1 MAPEFF
7 VLTGCI
13 FINWLFMNEF
23 VNVLVIARLMIKN
36 ETAKTTSFHET
47 IKQCYENDSK
57 EMLNIYF
64 FPLPI

>member
-1 MAPEFF
+1 
-7 VLTGCI
+7 
-13 FINWLFMNEF
+13 MNEF
-23 VNVLVIARLMIKN
+23 VNVLVITRLMIKN

-47 IKQCYENDSK
+47 IQQCYENDSK